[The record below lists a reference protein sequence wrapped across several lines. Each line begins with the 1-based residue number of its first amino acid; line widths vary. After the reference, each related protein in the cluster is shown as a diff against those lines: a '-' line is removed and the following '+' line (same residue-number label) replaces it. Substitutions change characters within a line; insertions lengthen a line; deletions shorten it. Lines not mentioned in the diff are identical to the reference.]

1 MHLATIDWL
10 IIGAFALLSI
20 GISLYFKDRAGKNIS
35 EFFLGG
41 RNLPWYIAGVS
52 MVATTFAAD
61 TPLAVTELVAQNG
74 ISGNWLWWCFLA
86 GGMLTTFFF
95 ARLWRRAEVLTEVE
109 LIELRYSGIEAAVLR
124 AFKSVYLGLF
134 MNCLIIGWVNLALMS
149 ILQVFFGLGNG
160 QELAQDASFMEA
172 VKFYINDEAF
182 QYTAI
187 AMLIAAGYS
196 TLSGLW
202 GVAVTDVVQFCI
214 AMIGTVALAF
224 FVLDAPQ
231 IGGITGLKEQ
241 LPAWSFDFFP
251 RIGEAGDTAS
261 ALTISVGAF
270 LAYATVQWWASWYP
284 GAEPGGGG
292 YIAQRMMSAKDEKH
306 SIFATLFFQIAH
318 YCLRPWPW
326 IIVGLCTLVLY
337 PELGADD
344 KKLGYVMA
352 MRDFLPNGMKGLLLV
367 AFFAAYMSTI
377 STQLNWGASYLVND
391 LYKRFAEQKASQKKL
406 VAVSRVVTILVSL
419 IGLLV
424 TTQIKSISE
433 VWSFIIECGAG
444 LGLVLILRWY
454 WWRINAFSEIA
465 ATVAPFVA
473 FGVLR
478 IPNESWQANLT
489 EWGLV
494 GFPNTFF
501 ITVGF
506 TTFTW
511 LVVTFITP
519 PSKEE
524 TLVKFYG
531 KVKPD
536 GAWGAVIQ
544 LAGVSASKSNIPSL
558 IVCWLS
564 SIVFTYS
571 ILFLTGKLI
580 FKEWNDALIWGA
592 AALVSF
598 IVLRVFVLKTRI
610 FQ

>member
-1 MHLATIDWL
+1 MHLSLIDWL
-10 IIGAFALLSI
+10 IIGAFIVTSI
-20 GISLYFKDRAGKNIS
+20 SISLYYRQRASKDIS

-41 RNLPWYIAGVS
+41 RNLPWYVAGIS

-61 TPLAVTELVAQNG
+61 TPLAVTELVAKNG

-109 LIELRYSGIEAAVLR
+109 LIELRYSGIEAAILR
-124 AFKSVYLGLF
+124 GFKSVYLGLF

-149 ILQVFFGLGNG
+149 LLQVFFGLTNPNVLPENAGVM
-160 QELAQDASFMEA
+160 ESF
-172 VKFYINDEAF
+172 FYYLNDPAF
-182 QYTAI
+182 QYTAL

-214 AMIGTVALAF
+214 AMVGTVALAF

-231 IGGITGLKEQ
+231 VGGIVGLKEQ
-241 LPAWSFDFFP
+241 LPSWSLEFFP
-251 RIGEAGDTAS
+251 RIGEGTDGAS
-261 ALTISVGAF
+261 ALTIGIGAF
-270 LAYATVQWWASWYP
+270 LAYASVQWWASWYP

-326 IIVGLCTLVLY
+326 IIVGLCTLILY
-337 PELGADD
+337 PELGAGD

-367 AFFAAYMSTI
+367 AFLAAYMSTI
-377 STQLNWGASYLVND
+377 STQLNWGSSYLVND
-391 LYKRFAEQKASQKKL
+391 LYKRFAEPKATQKKL
-406 VAVSRVVTILVSL
+406 VSVSRLVTLLVS
-419 IGLLV
+419 IVGLTI
-424 TTQIKSISE
+424 TTQINSISE

-454 WWRINAFSEIA
+454 WWRINAWSEIA
-465 ATVAPFVA
+465 ATIAPFIAYAVSKWV
-473 FGVLR
+473 FEL
-478 IPNESWQANLT
+478 E
-489 EWGLV
+489 
-494 GFPNTFF
+494 FPNSFF
-501 ITVGF
+501 VTVGF
-506 TTFTW
+506 TTVTW
-511 LVVTFITP
+511 LVVTFITK
-519 PSKEE
+519 PS
-524 TLVKFYG
+524 TNDVLINFYH
-531 KVKPD
+531 KVRPD
-536 GAWGAVIQ
+536 GAWEPVRQ
-544 LAGVSASKSNIPSL
+544 LAGGEAFKSNVPNL

-564 SIVFTYS
+564 AIAFTYS

-580 FKEWNDALIWGA
+580 FMEWNDALIWAGV
-592 AALVSF
+592 ALVSF
-598 IVLRVFVLKTRI
+598 FVLRSFVLKTRI